1 MSTYAEIIKKCKK
14 DWNCPNLMDSVNSGV
29 GKKIPFSS
37 PSLNWATYGG
47 IPRNAMTEFY
57 GVPGGGKSTSAIDI
71 CKNAI
76 DLFNS
81 EYEEEV
87 ISLQTKISEGKKEY
101 KSDLTD
107 LLDRGPKKVLYIDLE
122 HSFDRKWA
130 TTLGITNK
138 EIEIMQPPDIPA
150 EQILQKVQEIV
161 ESGEIGLIVLD
172 SIPSLVTAAE
182 LEKKYGERTVA
193 SLAGLMTIFCRKIV
207 PILTR
212 YKCTM
217 ILINQVRVNLENP
230 YADNTPGGEAIKF
243 YCSLRLSFRLGN
255 PVDFLGNVLPQ
266 KSENPAGYLINV
278 KLVKQKSA
286 PFDRKLATYYLMSQS
301 GLRTDFEFIN
311 LALKQYEIIRKA
323 GAWFT
328 ICDPYTKEPLEIED
342 TIVKVNGLSK
352 VYDYVQANPEYYH
365 KLCDFIVQD
374 INNNGLHLDNSE
386 SDVEED

>member
-1 MSTYAEIIKKCKK
+1 
-14 DWNCPNLMDSVNSGV
+14 
-29 GKKIPFSS
+29 
-37 PSLNWATYGG
+37 
-47 IPRNAMTEFY
+47 
-57 GVPGGGKSTSAIDI
+57 
-71 CKNAI
+71 
-76 DLFNS
+76 
-81 EYEEEV
+81 
-87 ISLQTKISEGKKEY
+87 
-101 KSDLTD
+101 
-107 LLDRGPKKVLYIDLE
+107 
-122 HSFDRKWA
+122 
-130 TTLGITNK
+130 
-138 EIEIMQPPDIPA
+138 MQPPDIPA